1 MVPAEDLEKSGEGD
15 ALIETVRQITEVW
28 AATLR
33 KLRRLHREF
42 GVGMGHHCT
51 KSEREPEGALCR
63 FLFGVSRPTT
73 VPGMHSV
80 CECCVSR
87 KKINPAWTI
96 SVQALLY
103 NVTSLIVPLESSGMV
118 QVTLLS

>member
-51 KSEREPEGALCR
+51 KSERAR
-63 FLFGVSRPTT
+63 RS
-73 VPGMHSV
+73 
-80 CECCVSR
+80 
-87 KKINPAWTI
+87 
-96 SVQALLY
+96 
-103 NVTSLIVPLESSGMV
+103 SL
-118 QVTLLS
+118 QVLIWGEQTNNSPWDAFRL